1 MTERINQHNNPIVGA
16 NIKRLRTE
24 QNLRAIDVIA
34 KLNLLGIDIS
44 TGTFCKIESGLNNPS
59 VNLLM
64 KLRFISVIIM
74 NFSKQTKNTCRKA
87 YENKLVIFSK

>member
-64 KLRFISVIIM
+64 KLTEIYQSDYNEFFKT
-74 NFSKQTKNTCRKA
+74 N
-87 YENKLVIFSK
+87 

>member
-1 MTERINQHNNPIVGA
+1 MAERINQHNNPIVGA
-16 NIKRLRTE
+16 NIKHLRTE

-64 KLRFISVIIM
+64 KLTEIYQCDYNEFFKT
-74 NFSKQTKNTCRKA
+74 N
-87 YENKLVIFSK
+87 

>member
-1 MTERINQHNNPIVGA
+1 MAERINQHNNPIVGA

-34 KLNLLGIDIS
+34 KLNLIGIDIS

-64 KLRFISVIIM
+64 KLTEIYQCDYNEFFKT
-74 NFSKQTKNTCRKA
+74 N
-87 YENKLVIFSK
+87 